1 MTADMTRQEVRF
13 IRWDVPDK
21 KQEDLLDLVRDGEY
35 ARIDNGNCVFT
46 ALGETATAF
55 WNNGGNRS
63 MQYVKTMPD
72 GTDGDLL
79 TGTIPKVT
87 GTPACYCRAWLIK
100 LLQNMTGDNVRLRV
114 DDGTTIMV
122 MLGEVGEKPAAA
134 IIAPRIGTE
143 AKE

>member
-21 KQEDLLDLVRDGEY
+21 KQDDLLDLVRDGEY
-35 ARIDNGNCVFT
+35 ARIDKGHSVFT
-46 ALGETATAF
+46 ALGKTATAF
-55 WNNGGNRS
+55 WKNGGDH
-63 MQYVKTMPD
+63 MKYVKTMPD

-87 GTPACYCRAWLIK
+87 GTSACYCRAWLIK
-100 LLQNMTGDNVRLRV
+100 LLQNMTSHCVHLRV
-114 DDGTTIMV
+114 DDDTTIMV

-134 IIAPRIGTE
+134 IIAPIINTE
-143 AKE
+143 AEE

>member
-35 ARIDNGNCVFT
+35 ARIDDSRGVFT
-46 ALGETATAF
+46 ALGKTATAF
-55 WNNGGNRS
+55 WKNGGNR
-63 MQYVKTMPD
+63 MEYVKAMPD

-79 TGTIPKVT
+79 SGTIPKVT
-87 GTPACYCRAWLIK
+87 GTPACYCRTWLIK
-100 LLQNMTGDNVRLRV
+100 LLQNMTSDYVRLRI
-114 DDGTTIMV
+114 DDGSTIMV

-134 IIAPRIGTE
+134 IIAPRIDTE
-143 AKE
+143 VEE